1 MDVRIRRAGLHDAA
15 LICDFIRELAEYE
28 RLAGECQATPEAVA
42 MPLFAANPRVF
53 CEIVEWQGTPAGF
66 ALWFYSYSTFQ
77 AKHGIYLED
86 LYVRPQ
92 FRGRG
97 FGKAMMVE
105 LARRAL
111 SESCGRFEWS
121 VLDWNEPSIAF
132 YKSLGARAIKDWTA
146 FRLEGDALRKVAAE

>member
-1 MDVRIRRAGLHDAA
+1 MEVGIRRASPEDAA
-15 LICDFIRELAEYE
+15 LICDFICELAAYE

-42 MPLFAANPRVF
+42 VSLFASNPRVF
-53 CEIVEWQGTPAGF
+53 CEIAEWEDEPAGF
-66 ALWFYSYSTFQ
+66 ALWFYSYSTFH

-97 FGKAMMVE
+97 LGKALIVE

-132 YKSLGARAIKDWTA
+132 YESLGARPMKDWTA
-146 FRLEGDALRKVAAE
+146 FRLEGDALKSVAEQ